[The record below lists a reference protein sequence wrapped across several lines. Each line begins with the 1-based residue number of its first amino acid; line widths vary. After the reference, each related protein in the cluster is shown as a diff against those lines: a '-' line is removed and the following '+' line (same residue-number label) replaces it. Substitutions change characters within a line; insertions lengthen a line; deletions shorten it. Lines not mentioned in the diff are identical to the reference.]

1 MALGG
6 RGAWNREEVSGRSLP
21 QVQAI
26 REYAVQQWKTNE
38 KSSLFTITMHQKF

>member
-6 RGAWNREEVSGRSLP
+6 KGAWNREEVSGRSLP

-26 REYAVQQWKTNE
+26 REYTAQQCKTDE
-38 KSSLFTITMHQKF
+38 KSLLFTITMHQKF